1 MSLVRWGKRWYPTI
15 TDMQYAKLLRV
26 IRHARRVA
34 LHEGI
39 RPTSLITWRDDFRRI
54 IRNGRVTACFLNLNQ
69 RDSESICIALW
80 LVGRMQAKHG
90 VSIVADYRS
99 HADARV
105 RREAAR
111 ALRRLG
117 AWSEL
122 RSMADDTSPLVR
134 GFTRDDGPR
143 PLAVRL
149 ERFKQLVA
157 PLDRPKTHVR
167 ESWFASLSIES
178 GRQPKPA
185 HLIRALLERIRRLVH
200 GV

>member
-15 TDMQYAKLLRV
+15 TDMQYAKLLHD

-34 LHEGI
+34 LHQGI

-54 IRNGRVTACFLNLNQ
+54 IRNGRVTACFPNLNQ
-69 RDSESICIALW
+69 RDIESVCIALW

-122 RSMADDTSPLVR
+122 RAMADDTSPLVR

-143 PLAVRL
+143 PLEVRL
-149 ERFKQLVA
+149 ARFKQMVA

-167 ESWFASLSIES
+167 ASRFASLPIEP

>member
-1 MSLVRWGKRWYPTI
+1 MSFVRWGKRWYPTI
-15 TDMQYAKLLRV
+15 TDMQYAKVLRD
-26 IRHARRVA
+26 IRHARRVT

-39 RPTSLITWRDDFRRI
+39 RPASLVAWRDDFRGF

-69 RDSESICIALW
+69 RDSESVCIALW
-80 LVGRMQAKHG
+80 LIGRMQAKHG

-122 RSMADDTSPLVR
+122 RAMADDTSPLVR
-134 GFTRDDGPR
+134 GFTRNDGPR

-149 ERFKQLVA
+149 ERFKQTIT
-157 PLDRPKTHVR
+157 PLDRPMAHVR
-167 ESWFASLSIES
+167 TSWFASLPLGP

-200 GV
+200 ST